1 MEFVKMTIDEAKKIA
16 KKNATVLVAVRD
28 LEQEDCNEE
37 FTSQMFVDCSDMFE
51 KAKTIAQI
59 ADDLLNQIR
68 VFTEYQPDPINY
80 IPKGKLGTILL
91 QKSRHNDLK

>member
-1 MEFVKMTIDEAKKIA
+1 MEYIITTLDEAKKIA

-28 LEQEDCNEE
+28 LEKEDCNEE
-37 FTSQMFVDCSDMFE
+37 FTSQMFIECSDMFE

-91 QKSRHNDLK
+91 KKSRHNDLE

>member
-1 MEFVKMTIDEAKKIA
+1 MEFIITTIDEAKKIA

-51 KAKTIAQI
+51 KAKTIA
-59 ADDLLNQIR
+59 DDLLNQVR

-80 IPKGKLGTILL
+80 IPKGKLGTILF
-91 QKSRHNDLK
+91 QKSRHNDLE